1 MKTLNDTIHANRFD
15 VFRHTLRSIAL
26 ASAAASGLGVAGLS
40 GCTEAHVSIELDQG
54 PPWTL
59 TCSNGQ
65 GAIDITGLPL
75 PEGVDGLFV
84 YSIIYNTHLPAYV
97 AGDLCLDEPLLPHCG
112 QGFALNG
119 EGFDVLV
126 RRSGVVERVSLDEV
140 LSAPITRPQQAALAA
155 LGAGY
160 RVWCEGVPDYNLTAG
175 SITRVSGGF
184 EVVASRVDCDGFHEA
199 TLLVTEAGGVQVLE
213 ERLASA
219 LDCNQV
225 AIGRLTDGTAAPA
238 RPRTGSDLGR
248 YFAQVAGLEAAAVDA
263 FERMAAELSAMGA
276 PVELVQWARVSAD
289 DERRHARDMG
299 ALAERFAVTPAAHEA
314 QAFGLRGLFEVALEN
329 AVEGCVRETYG
340 AVVGHHQAEHA
351 RDPLVRAAM
360 AQVAEDE
367 TRHAALSWAVAEWA
381 LPQLTDA
388 QRAVIRGAQRVA
400 IDALTRSVSTPDSTA
415 LLQDAGLPAPD
426 VAAAMLHGL
435 REQVWA

>member
-1 MKTLNDTIHANRFD
+1 VKTLNETIHANRFD

-26 ASAAASGLGVAGLS
+26 ASAAASGISLAGLS
-40 GCTEAHVSIELDQG
+40 GCADAHVSIDLDQG
-54 PPWTL
+54 PPWAL
-59 TCSNGQ
+59 TCSNGH

-75 PEGVDGLFV
+75 PEGVDWL
-84 YSIIYNTHLPAYV
+84 YAHSNIYNTPLPAYV
-97 AGDLCLDEPLLPHCG
+97 AGDLCVEGPTEPPCLPRVP
-112 QGFALNG
+112 FSSA
-119 EGFDVLV
+119 ERFSVFV
-126 RRSGVVERVSLDEV
+126 RRNGVVESVSVDEV
-140 LSAPITRPQQAALAA
+140 VSAPITSPQQAALVS

-160 RVWCEGVPDYNLTAG
+160 HVWCEEVPAYNLTAG

-199 TLLVTEAGGVQVLE
+199 TLLVTEAGEVQVLD
-213 ERLASA
+213 ERLAQVFDCA
-219 LDCNQV
+219 L
-225 AIGRLTDGTAAPA
+225 IGRLTEGTVAPA
-238 RPRTGSDLGR
+238 RPRTGSDVGR

-263 FERMAAELSAMGA
+263 FERMAAELSALGA
-276 PVELVQWARVSAD
+276 PAELVQWARVSAD
-289 DERRHARDMG
+289 DERRHTRDMG
-299 ALAERFAVTPAAHEA
+299 ALAERFAVTPAAYEA
-314 QAFGLRGLFEVALEN
+314 QEFALRGLFEVALEN

-351 RDPLVRAAM
+351 RDPVVRAAM
-360 AQVAEDE
+360 AKVAEDE

-388 QRAVIRGAQRVA
+388 QREEIRESQRVA
-400 IDALTRSVSTPDSTA
+400 IDALSRSVRVPESAA

-426 VAAAMLHGL
+426 VALAMLHGL